1 MEWVDAES
9 NQEIINK
16 VNLFLS
22 ADFNRYL
29 LGCNEFS
36 INISNQLNIDGFIDD
51 LTGKNNFNNK
61 PVKKS
66 KDLPKNSI
74 ILSCVLGRP
83 FLAESSLSRH
93 GLNVINY
100 FDFEKYSNLDF
111 SKVWFNIGFRQ
122 EVIINKEYYNDLYCM
137 LSDDTS
143 RITFQKIMNFRYN
156 YDLSFLKGFSDNQEK
171 QYFEDFINISNDEVF
186 LDVGGYDGYSS
197 QYFIEKYNRYKKIII
212 IEPDKINYSIILN
225 KFSTND
231 KVEVINKGVSNV
243 NRVVSFES
251 NGISSR
257 VVEYGNNVIE
267 LCKLDEIINEPI
279 TFIKMDIEGFELNAL
294 KGASEIIKKNK
305 PKLAICVYHKANDL
319 REITSFIMS
328 LNPKYRLYFR
338 HYNEGMSESV
348 MFFIPN

>member
-1 MEWVDAES
+1 MEWVEKEN

-16 VNLFLS
+16 VNLFLD

-51 LTGKNNFNNK
+51 FTDINNFNNK

-66 KDLPKNSI
+66 KALPENSI
-74 ILSCVLGRP
+74 IVSCVLGRP
-83 FLAESSLSRH
+83 FMAEDSLIRL
-93 GLNVINY
+93 GINVINY
-100 FDFEKYSNLDF
+100 FDFEKYSYLDF
-111 SKVWFNIGFRQ
+111 SKVWFNIGFRD
-122 EVIINKEYYNDLYCM
+122 EVKINKKYYNDLYFL

-156 YDLSFLKGFSDNQEK
+156 YDLSFLEGFSDNQKK
-171 QYFEDFINISNDEVF
+171 QYFEDFIDISNDEVF

-197 QYFIEKYNRYKKIII
+197 QYFIEKYNRYKKIFI
-212 IEPDKINYSIILN
+212 IEPDKTNYSIILN
-225 KFSTND
+225 KFNTNN
-231 KVEVINKGVSNV
+231 KVVVINKGVSNV
-243 NRVVSFES
+243 NKVVSFES

-257 VVEYGNNVIE
+257 VVENGNNVIE

-279 TFIKMDIEGFELNAL
+279 TFIKMDIEGFELTAL

-328 LNPKYRLYFR
+328 LNPKYRLYLR
-338 HYNEGMSESV
+338 HYNEGISESV